1 MEDPSNPGSY
11 IPNTTEV
18 NTSPTST
25 ALYGLFNNTANWRR
39 NAEVLLQDASWV
51 KLRNISLSYV
61 LDKKALGLNFIDS
74 IQFEA
79 SANNIL
85 IWTPFDGYDPES
97 TDYGPGNPGLAAF
110 TGRSIPLTE
119 NYTFGVTFNF

>member
-1 MEDPSNPGSY
+1 M
-11 IPNTTEV
+11 
-18 NTSPTST
+18 
-25 ALYGLFNNTANWRR
+25 
-39 NAEVLLQDASWV
+39 
-51 KLRNISLSYV
+51 